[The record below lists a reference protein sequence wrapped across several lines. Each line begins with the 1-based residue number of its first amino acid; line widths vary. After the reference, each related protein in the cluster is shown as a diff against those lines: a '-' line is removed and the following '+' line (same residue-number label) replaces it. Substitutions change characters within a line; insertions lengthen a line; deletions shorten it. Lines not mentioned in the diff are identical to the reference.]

1 MDVVSDAKPVKVLY
15 KDPEGINTFCINKVS
30 LCFIVLGSSF
40 TSWRFNCH
48 MTALRKATKLMLH
61 VRLACSRSDIN
72 LFISSLPSD
81 IIIACVCGSVFFKD
95 V

>member
-30 LCFIVLGSSF
+30 LYFIVLGSSF

-48 MTALRKATKLMLH
+48 MTALRKATELMLH

-72 LFISSLPSD
+72 LFISSLPSG
-81 IIIACVCGSVFFKD
+81 IIIACGCGSVFFKD